1 MPYIVLR
8 ETASTIFGTDLDT
21 AADRLQV
28 AAGDLI
34 ELGWQP
40 AGGIE
45 VATTPISKE
54 IVLLQALW
62 RENSA

>member
-8 ETASTIFGTDLDT
+8 ETASTMFGTDLDA

-28 AAGDLI
+28 VAGNLI

-54 IVLLQALW
+54 VVLLQALW
-62 RENSA
+62 SEKPA